1 MYSTRFL
8 RSEPKSKIYDGA
20 AFCCAVSFSVAS
32 LAENSLSLR
41 SLRSGAQF
49 FARRSFHFPTAP
61 LIVRFSFFLPLGFRK
76 LFFFASLKF
85 LAYGGRQKFFCLP
98 PLPYESS
105 AGGSPLIKFART
117 ASRFCVAEKPFFCKL
132 YSRSPAFCTAAV
144 LSRPNVGRSKIF
156 CSVRHL
162 GLYTKAAARYPRGC
176 RFFTSFYA
184 PLSGN
189 YIHIHHAP

>member
-1 MYSTRFL
+1 MLRRFFFCRIACGKFSFIAISQERRAIFCAPL
-8 RSEPKSKIYDGA
+8 LSFPNRAAYCSVFFFPAAWVSEVIFLCVSKI
-20 AFCCAVSFSVAS
+20 FSI
-32 LAENSLSLR
+32 
-41 SLRSGAQF
+41 
-49 FARRSFHFPTAP
+49 RRQA
-61 LIVRFSFFLPLGFRK
+61 
-76 LFFFASLKF
+76 
-85 LAYGGRQKFFCLP
+85 KFFCLP

-156 CSVRHL
+156 CSSTFGPIHKSSRAVS
-162 GLYTKAAARYPRGC
+162 ARLSL
-176 RFFTSFYA
+176 FTSFYA

>member
-85 LAYGGRQKFFCLP
+85 LAYGGRQNFFACRRFPMKVLWEAVRANFMRGLP
-98 PLPYESS
+98 AVSVSQKSLS
-105 AGGSPLIKFART
+105 FA
-117 ASRFCVAEKPFFCKL
+117 
-132 YSRSPAFCTAAV
+132 
-144 LSRPNVGRSKIF
+144 
-156 CSVRHL
+156 
-162 GLYTKAAARYPRGC
+162 
-176 RFFTSFYA
+176 
-184 PLSGN
+184 N
-189 YIHIHHAP
+189 YIRAALRFVPQPGYLAKISYGAKNFAPYDIFTCT